1 MIEQKKRFA
10 MALSA
15 LAEYYGRELSDGV
28 IALYWQG
35 LSNFS
40 IADIEAAIGRHIQ
53 NPDSGMWM
61 PKIADIVRMIDGS
74 TQSAAATAWAKVMR
88 AVGSVG
94 QYQSLAFDDPVI
106 HLAIEE
112 NGGWI
117 SLCRIEESELPFLQK
132 RFETSYRNYRVRG
145 GDLPAYPRHLIGVS
159 EMDNSA
165 RGFPVDTPRLV
176 GDPAKAR
183 SVMSGGSDSPRV
195 AITAASAV
203 SLPRLS
209 VIGRDSA

>member
-117 SLCRIEESELPFLQK
+117 SLCRIEEAELPFVQK

-145 GDLPAYPRHLIGVS
+145 GDLPAQQLCQQCPRTPIGRVG
-159 EMDNSA
+159 A
-165 RGFPVDTPRLV
+165 RGAGGHRLFHLQ
-176 GDPAKAR
+176 R
-183 SVMSGGSDSPRV
+183 CF
-195 AITAASAV
+195 AAGQGV
-203 SLPRLS
+203 
-209 VIGRDSA
+209 

>member
-35 LSNFS
+35 LSSFS

-61 PKIADIVRMIDGS
+61 PKIADIVRMID
-74 TQSAAATAWAKVMR
+74 

-145 GDLPAYPRHLIGVS
+145 GDLPAYPRHMIGVS

-165 RGFPVDTPRLV
+165 RGFPVDPPRLV

>member
-15 LAEYYGRELSDGV
+15 LAEYYSRELSDGV

-145 GDLPAYPRHLIGVS
+145 GDLPVYPRH
-159 EMDNSA
+159 
-165 RGFPVDTPRLV
+165 LV
-176 GDPAKAR
+176 GDPAKAL

-195 AITAASAV
+195 AITSASAV